1 MNSGKNKNTAN
12 RTRPT
17 RQEKRAAKREAKMR
31 RKEALRNAPLSV
43 RIRNGALNVITVC
56 LIGIILVSGYK
67 IGKTMWEY
75 HVAKSAY
82 TNISEKTAKVDP
94 KQFTGVVDWKA
105 LKKVNPDVQGWLYQK
120 DTVINYPVV
129 QGTDNDTYLHTRFD
143 KQWSG
148 GGTLFVDCRME
159 KNFKGF
165 NSIIYGHHMKDGSM
179 FRSIRGYTKEDGY
192 YDKHKTL
199 ELATP
204 HGNYHLVVFSAFIT
218 KATDEDTYKMT
229 YDEAEKQA
237 YIDRAWERS
246 ELPITRDSVDVTKND
261 RLVTLSTCAYDYEEA
276 RYIVMC
282 KMVPWTKAEV
292 QAGKDAQENHAQ
304 KKERTDIEIAAAGR
318 SFW

>member
-1 MNSGKNKNTAN
+1 MNSGKNKNTAD

-75 HVAKSAY
+75 QVAKSAY

-120 DTVINYPVV
+120 GTVINYPVV

-148 GGTLFVDCRME
+148 VGTLFVDCRME
-159 KNFKGF
+159 KDFKGF

-229 YDEAEKQA
+229 YGEAEKQA

-292 QAGKDAQENHAQ
+292 QAGKDAQKQIDAQ
-304 KKERTDIEIAAAGR
+304 KK
-318 SFW
+318 

>member
-75 HVAKSAY
+75 QVAKSAY

-120 DTVINYPVV
+120 GTVINYPVV

-159 KNFKGF
+159 KDFKGF

-246 ELPITRDSVDVTKND
+246 ELPITKDSVDVTKND

-292 QAGKDAQENHAQ
+292 QAGKDAQKQIDAQ
-304 KKERTDIEIAAAGR
+304 KK
-318 SFW
+318 

>member
-1 MNSGKNKNTAN
+1 MNSGKNKNTAD

-75 HVAKSAY
+75 QVAKSAY

-120 DTVINYPVV
+120 GTVINYPVV

-159 KNFKGF
+159 KDFKGF

-229 YDEAEKQA
+229 YGEAEKQA

-246 ELPITRDSVDVTKND
+246 ELPITKDSVDVTKND

-292 QAGKDAQENHAQ
+292 QAGKDTQKQIDAQ
-304 KKERTDIEIAAAGR
+304 KK
-318 SFW
+318 

>member
-94 KQFTGVVDWKA
+94 KQFTGVVDWNA
-105 LKKVNPDVQGWLYQK
+105 LKNVNPDVQGWLYQK
-120 DTVINYPVV
+120 GTVINYPVV

-159 KNFKGF
+159 KDFKGF

-292 QAGKDAQENHAQ
+292 QAGKDAQKQIDAQ
-304 KKERTDIEIAAAGR
+304 KK
-318 SFW
+318 

>member
-1 MNSGKNKNTAN
+1 MVY
-12 RTRPT
+12 R
-17 RQEKRAAKREAKMR
+17 
-31 RKEALRNAPLSV
+31 LR
-43 RIRNGALNVITVC
+43 
-56 LIGIILVSGYK
+56 
-67 IGKTMWEY
+67 
-75 HVAKSAY
+75 
-82 TNISEKTAKVDP
+82 
-94 KQFTGVVDWKA
+94 
-105 LKKVNPDVQGWLYQK
+105 
-120 DTVINYPVV
+120 
-129 QGTDNDTYLHTRFD
+129 
-143 KQWSG
+143 
-148 GGTLFVDCRME
+148 
-159 KNFKGF
+159 
-165 NSIIYGHHMKDGSM
+165 M

-246 ELPITRDSVDVTKND
+246 ELPIAKDSVDVTKND

-292 QAGKDAQENHAQ
+292 QAGKDAQKQIDAQ
-304 KKERTDIEIAAAGR
+304 KK
-318 SFW
+318 

>member
-1 MNSGKNKNTAN
+1 MSSGKNKNTAN

-75 HVAKSAY
+75 QVAKSAY

-120 DTVINYPVV
+120 GTVINYPVV

-159 KNFKGF
+159 KDFKGF

-246 ELPITRDSVDVTKND
+246 ELPVTKDSVDVTKND

-292 QAGKDAQENHAQ
+292 QAGKDAQKQIDAQ
-304 KKERTDIEIAAAGR
+304 KK
-318 SFW
+318 

>member
-17 RQEKRAAKREAKMR
+17 RQEKRAAKREAKLR

-56 LIGIILVSGYK
+56 LVGIILVSGYK
-67 IGKTMWEY
+67 IGKTMWDY
-75 HVAKSAY
+75 QVAKSAY

-120 DTVINYPVV
+120 GTVINYPVV

-148 GGTLFVDCRME
+148 GGTLFVDYRME
-159 KNFKGF
+159 KGFKGF

-179 FRSIRGYTKEDGY
+179 FRSIRGYTKEEGY

-218 KATDEDTYKMT
+218 KATDENTYKMT

-237 YIDRAWERS
+237 YIDRAWEQS
-246 ELPITRDSVDVTKND
+246 ELPITRDSVDVTKDD

-292 QAGKDAQENHAQ
+292 QAGKDAQMQIDAQ
-304 KKERTDIEIAAAGR
+304 KK
-318 SFW
+318 

>member
-17 RQEKRAAKREAKMR
+17 RQEKRAAKREAKIR

-56 LIGIILVSGYK
+56 LVGIILVSGYK
-67 IGKTMWEY
+67 IGKTMWDY
-75 HVAKSAY
+75 QVAKSAY

-94 KQFTGVVDWKA
+94 KQFTGVLDWKA

-120 DTVINYPVV
+120 GTVINYPVV

-148 GGTLFVDCRME
+148 GGTLFVDYRME
-159 KNFKGF
+159 KGFKGF

-179 FRSIRGYTKEDGY
+179 FRSIRGYTKEEGY

-218 KATDEDTYKMT
+218 KATDENTYKMT

-237 YIDRAWERS
+237 YIDRAWEQS
-246 ELPITRDSVDVTKND
+246 ELPITRDSVDVTKDD

-292 QAGKDAQENHAQ
+292 QAGKDAQKQIDAQ
-304 KKERTDIEIAAAGR
+304 KK
-318 SFW
+318 

>member
-17 RQEKRAAKREAKMR
+17 RQEKRAAKREAKLR

-75 HVAKSAY
+75 QVAKSAY
-82 TNISEKTAKVDP
+82 TKISEKTAKVDP

-120 DTVINYPVV
+120 GTVINYPVV

-159 KNFKGF
+159 KDFKGF

-179 FRSIRGYTKEDGY
+179 FRSIRGYTQEDGY

-282 KMVPWTKAEV
+282 KMVPWTKSEV
-292 QAGKDAQENHAQ
+292 QEGKDAQKQIDAQ
-304 KKERTDIEIAAAGR
+304 KK
-318 SFW
+318 

>member
-17 RQEKRAAKREAKMR
+17 RQEKRATKREAKLR

-67 IGKTMWEY
+67 IGKTLWDY
-75 HVAKSAY
+75 QVAKSAY

-120 DTVINYPVV
+120 GTVINYPVV

-148 GGTLFVDCRME
+148 GGTLFVDYRME
-159 KNFKGF
+159 KGFKGF

-179 FRSIRGYTKEDGY
+179 FRSIRGYTKEEGY

-218 KATDEDTYKMT
+218 KATDENTYKMT

-237 YIDRAWERS
+237 YIDRAWEQS
-246 ELPITRDSVDVTKND
+246 ELPITRDSEDVTKDD

-292 QAGKDAQENHAQ
+292 QAGKDAQKQIDAQ
-304 KKERTDIEIAAAGR
+304 KK
-318 SFW
+318 

>member
-1 MNSGKNKNTAN
+1 MNSGKNKNTAD

-75 HVAKSAY
+75 QVAKSAY

-120 DTVINYPVV
+120 GTVINYPVV

-159 KNFKGF
+159 KDFKGF

-229 YDEAEKQA
+229 YGEA
-237 YIDRAWERS
+237 
-246 ELPITRDSVDVTKND
+246 
-261 RLVTLSTCAYDYEEA
+261 
-276 RYIVMC
+276 
-282 KMVPWTKAEV
+282 
-292 QAGKDAQENHAQ
+292 
-304 KKERTDIEIAAAGR
+304 
-318 SFW
+318 

>member
-1 MNSGKNKNTAN
+1 MNSSKNKNTAN

-56 LIGIILVSGYK
+56 LVGIILVSGYK
-67 IGKTMWEY
+67 IGKTMWDY
-75 HVAKSAY
+75 QVAKSAY

-148 GGTLFVDCRME
+148 GGTLFVDYRME
-159 KNFKGF
+159 KDFKGF

-179 FRSIRGYTKEDGY
+179 FRSIRGYTKEEGY

-218 KATDEDTYKMT
+218 KATDENTYKMT

-246 ELPITRDSVDVTKND
+246 ELSVTKDSVDVTKDD

-292 QAGKDAQENHAQ
+292 QAGKDAQKQIDAQ
-304 KKERTDIEIAAAGR
+304 KK
-318 SFW
+318 

>member
-17 RQEKRAAKREAKMR
+17 RQEKRVAKREAKMR

-75 HVAKSAY
+75 QVAKSAY

-120 DTVINYPVV
+120 GTVINYPVV

-159 KNFKGF
+159 KDFKGF

-199 ELATP
+199 VLATP

-246 ELPITRDSVDVTKND
+246 ELPITKDSVDVTKND

-292 QAGKDAQENHAQ
+292 QAGKDAQKQIDAQ
-304 KKERTDIEIAAAGR
+304 KK
-318 SFW
+318 

>member
-1 MNSGKNKNTAN
+1 MSSGKNKNTAN

-75 HVAKSAY
+75 QVAKSAY
-82 TNISEKTAKVDP
+82 TNISEKTAKVNP

-120 DTVINYPVV
+120 GTVINYPVV

-159 KNFKGF
+159 KDFKGF

-246 ELPITRDSVDVTKND
+246 ELPITRDSVAVTKND

-292 QAGKDAQENHAQ
+292 QAGKDAQKQIDAQ
-304 KKERTDIEIAAAGR
+304 KK
-318 SFW
+318 

>member
-120 DTVINYPVV
+120 GTVINYPVV

-159 KNFKGF
+159 KDFKGF

-199 ELATP
+199 ELETP

-246 ELPITRDSVDVTKND
+246 ELPITKDSVDVTKND

-292 QAGKDAQENHAQ
+292 QAGKDAQKQIDAQ
-304 KKERTDIEIAAAGR
+304 KK
-318 SFW
+318 

>member
-75 HVAKSAY
+75 QVAKSAY

-120 DTVINYPVV
+120 GTVINYPVV

-159 KNFKGF
+159 KDFKGF

-192 YDKHKTL
+192 CDKHKTL

-292 QAGKDAQENHAQ
+292 QAGKDAQKQIDAQ
-304 KKERTDIEIAAAGR
+304 KK
-318 SFW
+318 

>member
-17 RQEKRAAKREAKMR
+17 RQEKRAAKREAKIR

-56 LIGIILVSGYK
+56 LVGIILVSGYK
-67 IGKTMWEY
+67 IGKTMWDY
-75 HVAKSAY
+75 QVAKSAY

-120 DTVINYPVV
+120 GTVINYPVV

-148 GGTLFVDCRME
+148 GGTLFVDYRME
-159 KNFKGF
+159 KGFKGF

-179 FRSIRGYTKEDGY
+179 FRSIRGYTKEEGY

-218 KATDEDTYKMT
+218 KATDENTYKMT

-237 YIDRAWERS
+237 YIDRAWEQS
-246 ELPITRDSVDVTKND
+246 ELSITRDSVDVTKDD

-292 QAGKDAQENHAQ
+292 QAGKDAQKQIDAQ
-304 KKERTDIEIAAAGR
+304 KK
-318 SFW
+318 

>member
-1 MNSGKNKNTAN
+1 MNSGKNKNAAN

-56 LIGIILVSGYK
+56 LVGIILVSGYK
-67 IGKTMWEY
+67 IGKTMWDY
-75 HVAKSAY
+75 QVAKSAY

-120 DTVINYPVV
+120 GTVINYPVV

-148 GGTLFVDCRME
+148 GGTLFVDYRME
-159 KNFKGF
+159 KDFKGF

-179 FRSIRGYTKEDGY
+179 FRSIRGYTKEEGY

-218 KATDEDTYKMT
+218 KATDENTYKMT

-237 YIDRAWERS
+237 YIDRAWEQS
-246 ELPITRDSVDVTKND
+246 ELPITRDSVDVTKSD

-292 QAGKDAQENHAQ
+292 QAGKDAQKQIDAQ
-304 KKERTDIEIAAAGR
+304 KK
-318 SFW
+318 

>member
-56 LIGIILVSGYK
+56 LVGIILVSGYK
-67 IGKTMWEY
+67 IGKTMWDY
-75 HVAKSAY
+75 QVAKSAY

-120 DTVINYPVV
+120 GTVINYPVV

-148 GGTLFVDCRME
+148 GGTLFVDYRME
-159 KNFKGF
+159 KDFRGF

-179 FRSIRGYTKEDGY
+179 FRSIRGYTKEEGY

-218 KATDEDTYKMT
+218 KATDENTYKMT

-237 YIDRAWERS
+237 YIDRAWEQS
-246 ELPITRDSVDVTKND
+246 ELPITRDSVDVTKDD

-292 QAGKDAQENHAQ
+292 QAGKDAQKQINAQ
-304 KKERTDIEIAAAGR
+304 KK
-318 SFW
+318 

>member
-67 IGKTMWEY
+67 IGKTVWEY
-75 HVAKSAY
+75 QVAKSAY

-120 DTVINYPVV
+120 GTVINYPVV

-246 ELPITRDSVDVTKND
+246 ELPITRDSVYVTKND

-292 QAGKDAQENHAQ
+292 QAGKDAQKQIDAQ
-304 KKERTDIEIAAAGR
+304 KK
-318 SFW
+318 

>member
-17 RQEKRAAKREAKMR
+17 RQEKRAAKREAKIR
-31 RKEALRNAPLSV
+31 RKEALRNTTLSV

-56 LIGIILVSGYK
+56 LVGIILVSGYK
-67 IGKTMWEY
+67 IGKTMWDY
-75 HVAKSAY
+75 QVAKSAY

-120 DTVINYPVV
+120 GTVINYPVV

-148 GGTLFVDCRME
+148 GGTLFVDYRME
-159 KNFKGF
+159 KDFRGF

-179 FRSIRGYTKEDGY
+179 FRSIRGYTKEEGY

-218 KATDEDTYKMT
+218 KATDENTYKMT

-237 YIDRAWERS
+237 YIDRAWEQS
-246 ELPITRDSVDVTKND
+246 ELPITRDSVDVTKDD

-292 QAGKDAQENHAQ
+292 QAGKEAQKQIDAQ
-304 KKERTDIEIAAAGR
+304 KK
-318 SFW
+318 

>member
-75 HVAKSAY
+75 QVAKSAY

-120 DTVINYPVV
+120 GTVINYPVV

-159 KNFKGF
+159 KDFKGF

-246 ELPITRDSVDVTKND
+246 ELPVTKDSVDVTKND

-292 QAGKDAQENHAQ
+292 QAGKDAQKQIDAQ
-304 KKERTDIEIAAAGR
+304 KK
-318 SFW
+318 

>member
-1 MNSGKNKNTAN
+1 MNSGKNKNTAD

-75 HVAKSAY
+75 QVAKSAY

-120 DTVINYPVV
+120 GTVINYPVV

-159 KNFKGF
+159 KDFKGF

-218 KATDEDTYKMT
+218 NATDEDTYKMT
-229 YDEAEKQA
+229 YGEAEKQA

-292 QAGKDAQENHAQ
+292 QAGKDAQKQIDAQ
-304 KKERTDIEIAAAGR
+304 KK
-318 SFW
+318 

>member
-120 DTVINYPVV
+120 GTVINYPVV

-159 KNFKGF
+159 KDFKGF

-229 YDEAEKQA
+229 YGEAEKQA
-237 YIDRAWERS
+237 YINRAWEQS

-292 QAGKDAQENHAQ
+292 QAGKDAQKQIDAQ
-304 KKERTDIEIAAAGR
+304 KK
-318 SFW
+318 

>member
-56 LIGIILVSGYK
+56 LVGIILVSGYK
-67 IGKTMWEY
+67 IGKTMWDY
-75 HVAKSAY
+75 QVAKSAY

-120 DTVINYPVV
+120 GTVINYPVV

-159 KNFKGF
+159 KGFKGF

-179 FRSIRGYTKEDGY
+179 FRSIRGYTKEEGY

-218 KATDEDTYKMT
+218 KATDENTYKMT

-237 YIDRAWERS
+237 YIDRAWEQS
-246 ELPITRDSVDVTKND
+246 ELPITRDSVDVTKDD

-292 QAGKDAQENHAQ
+292 QAGKDAQKQIDAQ
-304 KKERTDIEIAAAGR
+304 KK
-318 SFW
+318 

>member
-75 HVAKSAY
+75 QVAKSAY

-94 KQFTGVVDWKA
+94 KQFTGVVDWRA

-159 KNFKGF
+159 KDFKGF

-292 QAGKDAQENHAQ
+292 QAGKDAQKQIDAQ
-304 KKERTDIEIAAAGR
+304 KK
-318 SFW
+318 

>member
-67 IGKTMWEY
+67 IGKTMWDY
-75 HVAKSAY
+75 QVAKSAY

-105 LKKVNPDVQGWLYQK
+105 LKKVNPDVQGWVYPNV
-120 DTVINYPVV
+120 TVINYPVV

-159 KNFKGF
+159 KDFKGF

-246 ELPITRDSVDVTKND
+246 ELSITKDSVDVTKND

-292 QAGKDAQENHAQ
+292 QAGKDAQKQIDAQ
-304 KKERTDIEIAAAGR
+304 KK
-318 SFW
+318 

>member
-1 MNSGKNKNTAN
+1 MSSGKNKNTAN

-75 HVAKSAY
+75 QVAKSAY

-94 KQFTGVVDWKA
+94 KQFTGVVDWNA

-120 DTVINYPVV
+120 GTVINYPVV

-159 KNFKGF
+159 KDFKGF

-218 KATDEDTYKMT
+218 KATDENTYKMT
-229 YDEAEKQA
+229 YDGDEKQA

-292 QAGKDAQENHAQ
+292 QAGKDAQKQIDAQ
-304 KKERTDIEIAAAGR
+304 KK
-318 SFW
+318 

>member
-1 MNSGKNKNTAN
+1 MSSGKNKNTAN

-17 RQEKRAAKREAKMR
+17 RQEKRAAKREAKIR
-31 RKEALRNAPLSV
+31 RKEALRNVPLSV

-56 LIGIILVSGYK
+56 LVGIILVSGYK
-67 IGKTMWEY
+67 IGKTMWDY
-75 HVAKSAY
+75 QVAKSAY

-120 DTVINYPVV
+120 GTVINYPVV

-148 GGTLFVDCRME
+148 GGTLFVDYRME
-159 KNFKGF
+159 KGFKGF

-179 FRSIRGYTKEDGY
+179 FRSLRGYTKEEGY

-218 KATDEDTYKMT
+218 KATDENTYKMT

-237 YIDRAWERS
+237 YIDRAWEQS
-246 ELPITRDSVDVTKND
+246 ELPITRDSVDVTKDD

-292 QAGKDAQENHAQ
+292 QAGKDAQKQIDAQ
-304 KKERTDIEIAAAGR
+304 KK
-318 SFW
+318 

>member
-17 RQEKRAAKREAKMR
+17 RQEKRAAKMR

-75 HVAKSAY
+75 QVAKSAY

-94 KQFTGVVDWKA
+94 KQFTGVVDWNA
-105 LKKVNPDVQGWLYQK
+105 LKNVNPDVQGWLYQK
-120 DTVINYPVV
+120 GTVINYPVV

-159 KNFKGF
+159 KDFKGF

-229 YDEAEKQA
+229 YDEAEKQV
-237 YIDRAWERS
+237 YIDRAWEQS
-246 ELPITRDSVDVTKND
+246 ELPITRDSVDVTKSD

-292 QAGKDAQENHAQ
+292 QAGKDAQKQIDAQ
-304 KKERTDIEIAAAGR
+304 KK
-318 SFW
+318 

>member
-17 RQEKRAAKREAKMR
+17 RQEKRAAKREAKIR

-56 LIGIILVSGYK
+56 LVGIILVSGYK
-67 IGKTMWEY
+67 IGKSMWDY
-75 HVAKSAY
+75 QVAKSAY

-120 DTVINYPVV
+120 GTVINYPVV

-148 GGTLFVDCRME
+148 GGTLFVDYRME
-159 KNFKGF
+159 KGFKGF

-179 FRSIRGYTKEDGY
+179 FRSIRGYTKEEGY

-218 KATDEDTYKMT
+218 KATDENTYKMT

-237 YIDRAWERS
+237 YIDRAWEQS
-246 ELPITRDSVDVTKND
+246 ELSITRDSVDVTKDD

-292 QAGKDAQENHAQ
+292 QAGKDAQKQIDAQ
-304 KKERTDIEIAAAGR
+304 KK
-318 SFW
+318 

>member
-31 RKEALRNAPLSV
+31 QKEALRNAPLSV

-67 IGKTMWEY
+67 IGKIMWEY
-75 HVAKSAY
+75 QVAKSAY

-120 DTVINYPVV
+120 GTVINYPVV

-159 KNFKGF
+159 KDFKGF

-292 QAGKDAQENHAQ
+292 QAGKDAQKQIDAQ
-304 KKERTDIEIAAAGR
+304 KK
-318 SFW
+318 

>member
-1 MNSGKNKNTAN
+1 MNSGKNRNTAN

-17 RQEKRAAKREAKMR
+17 RQEKRAAKREAKLR

-75 HVAKSAY
+75 QVAKSAY

-120 DTVINYPVV
+120 GTVINYPVV

-159 KNFKGF
+159 KDFKGF

-237 YIDRAWERS
+237 YIDRVWERS

-292 QAGKDAQENHAQ
+292 QAGKDAQKQIDAQ
-304 KKERTDIEIAAAGR
+304 KK
-318 SFW
+318 

>member
-1 MNSGKNKNTAN
+1 MSSGKNKNTAN

-75 HVAKSAY
+75 QVAKSAY

-120 DTVINYPVV
+120 GTVINYPVV

-159 KNFKGF
+159 KDFKGF

-246 ELPITRDSVDVTKND
+246 ELPITRNSVDVTKND

-292 QAGKDAQENHAQ
+292 QAGKDAQKQIDAQ
-304 KKERTDIEIAAAGR
+304 KK
-318 SFW
+318 

>member
-56 LIGIILVSGYK
+56 LVGIILVSGYK
-67 IGKTMWEY
+67 IGKTMWDY
-75 HVAKSAY
+75 QVAKSAY

-120 DTVINYPVV
+120 GTVINYPVV

-148 GGTLFVDCRME
+148 GGTLFVDYRME
-159 KNFKGF
+159 KDFKGF

-179 FRSIRGYTKEDGY
+179 FRSIRGYTKEEGY
-192 YDKHKTL
+192 YDKHQTL

-218 KATDEDTYKMT
+218 KATDENTYKMT

-237 YIDRAWERS
+237 YIDRAWEQS
-246 ELPITRDSVDVTKND
+246 ELSVTKDSVDVTKDD

-292 QAGKDAQENHAQ
+292 QAGKDAQKQIDAQ
-304 KKERTDIEIAAAGR
+304 KK
-318 SFW
+318 

>member
-246 ELPITRDSVDVTKND
+246 ELPITRDSVDVTKKD

-292 QAGKDAQENHAQ
+292 KAGKDAQKQIDAQ
-304 KKERTDIEIAAAGR
+304 KK
-318 SFW
+318 

>member
-31 RKEALRNAPLSV
+31 RREALRNAPLSV

-75 HVAKSAY
+75 QVAKSAY

-94 KQFTGVVDWKA
+94 KPFTGVVDWKA

-120 DTVINYPVV
+120 GTVINYPVV

-159 KNFKGF
+159 KDFKGF

-246 ELPITRDSVDVTKND
+246 ELPITKDSVDVTKND

-292 QAGKDAQENHAQ
+292 QTGKDAQKQIDAQ
-304 KKERTDIEIAAAGR
+304 KK
-318 SFW
+318 

>member
-75 HVAKSAY
+75 QVAKSAY

-94 KQFTGVVDWKA
+94 KQFTGVVDWNA
-105 LKKVNPDVQGWLYQK
+105 LKNVNPDVQGWLYQK
-120 DTVINYPVV
+120 GTVINYPVV

-159 KNFKGF
+159 KDFKGF

-218 KATDEDTYKMT
+218 KATDENTYKMT
-229 YDEAEKQA
+229 YDGDEKQA

-292 QAGKDAQENHAQ
+292 QAGKDAQKQIDAQ
-304 KKERTDIEIAAAGR
+304 KK
-318 SFW
+318 